1 MFIDSIY
8 IDSFKNLKNFNLKF
22 PSSKVVDVKGDVK
35 LRLSILIGENGTAK
49 TTLFELITQAFI
61 DSLESNYEI
70 NFVINKEQF
79 RKTNNNLH
87 EINVTL
93 PNSIVISTYTPIDK
107 LNLSEKVIKN
117 SLVEIKKADLTSN
130 NFRGIASR
138 IFQKYI
144 SDISYDIHKILE
156 YVGYGKKELYFEM
169 SEHVRRVTIDRAI
182 ERMLRKYNTE
192 LIELID
198 YIQIDSI
205 KHKVEEYS
213 SQLENFRNDFVNKVD
228 RNLSKLQEKRLRA
241 NNNIEYEKNIYDNL
255 LLENIVIELTFI
267 QEKLLVI
274 SRLAKHEFKS
284 GRRRLINISDI
295 DNIYPG
301 GIWQLNKDLV
311 FMSFFDINNLVTDI
325 WIEQNF
331 NNDIFPISSMSSGE
345 LSLLIRF
352 LDLYEYV
359 EDNSIV
365 LIDEPETHLHPK
377 WIREYIERI
386 IDIIGEKRCH
396 VIIATHSPLIVSDVT
411 KECIIAF
418 KKENNNI
425 SQIDLKEK
433 TLGMNYEELL
443 SEVFGLED
451 YKGTMID
458 NYIKKV
464 EQLLRDAK
472 IDEALE
478 IYNQIGDS
486 AKKYNLFKK
495 IKDYMGEKMYKV
507 EWTQALEDLIN
518 PYHDFVLE
526 TLEYVNQDPQF
537 SVQSP
542 TDIENLTNSLKLL
555 SENDS
560 SKEKF
565 SKIALKTDLPKYICN
580 LKYENRDL
588 LNEYKTIV
596 FKYFEFLNKDWRVA
610 SSYSKEI
617 KDAFTYFYEN
627 LIHGKIFNKEFL
639 NSDIDAIHEFRRKL
653 ALKKT
658 CPYCDLHEMEFDSA
672 SVDHFIPKSKHPLL
686 AIYPK
691 NLVVACTACND
702 RIKKENLYL
711 PIVHPYY
718 TSPSDYFYFVYSHE
732 NKKITVNF
740 KSTLTF
746 KEKRKIANF
755 FRLFNLNYR
764 YNTYKNDLYDN
775 LIEEIQK
782 GVNKQFKRIEN
793 LSRDLIEEII
803 LDEIT
808 DKEKEVIDRRG
819 IEFLTKLKADLYSQI
834 KKEELKRLV
843 DYFAVKY
850 GIEKIYRQPQMQS

>member
-1 MFIDSIY
+1 MFIESIY
-8 IDSFKNLKNFNLKF
+8 IDSFKNLKNFSLKF
-22 PSSKVVDVKGDVK
+22 PTSEVVDVKGDVK

-70 NFVINKEQF
+70 SYVINKEQF
-79 RKTNNNLH
+79 RKTNNNLY
-87 EINVTL
+87 EKNVTL

-107 LNLSEKVIKN
+107 LNIPEKVIKN
-117 SLVEIKKADLTSN
+117 SLVAIKKADLTSN

-144 SDISYDIHKILE
+144 SDTSYDIHKILE

-169 SEHVRRVTIDRAI
+169 SEHVLRGIINRAI
-182 ERMLRKYNTE
+182 ENLLRKNTK
-192 LIELID
+192 ELID
-198 YIQIDSI
+198 YIQIYSI

-213 SQLENFRNDFVNKVD
+213 SQLENFRNTFVKKVD
-228 RNLSKLQEKRLRA
+228 RNLSKLQEKRLRSDY
-241 NNNIEYEKNIYDNL
+241 NREYEKNIYDNL
-255 LLENIVIELTFI
+255 LLENIVIELTYI

-301 GIWQLNKDLV
+301 GRWQLNKDLV
-311 FMSFFDINNLVTDI
+311 FMSLFNINNLVTDI

-331 NNDIFPISSMSSGE
+331 NRELFPISTMSSGE

-359 EDNSIV
+359 EDNSII

-418 KKENNNI
+418 KKEDNYI

-464 EQLLRDAK
+464 EQLLQDER

-495 IKDYMGEKMYKV
+495 IKGYMDGK
-507 EWTQALEDLIN
+507 
-518 PYHDFVLE
+518 
-526 TLEYVNQDPQF
+526 YV
-537 SVQSP
+537 
-542 TDIENLTNSLKLL
+542 
-555 SENDS
+555 
-560 SKEKF
+560 
-565 SKIALKTDLPKYICN
+565 
-580 LKYENRDL
+580 
-588 LNEYKTIV
+588 
-596 FKYFEFLNKDWRVA
+596 
-610 SSYSKEI
+610 
-617 KDAFTYFYEN
+617 
-627 LIHGKIFNKEFL
+627 
-639 NSDIDAIHEFRRKL
+639 
-653 ALKKT
+653 
-658 CPYCDLHEMEFDSA
+658 
-672 SVDHFIPKSKHPLL
+672 
-686 AIYPK
+686 
-691 NLVVACTACND
+691 
-702 RIKKENLYL
+702 
-711 PIVHPYY
+711 
-718 TSPSDYFYFVYSHE
+718 
-732 NKKITVNF
+732 
-740 KSTLTF
+740 
-746 KEKRKIANF
+746 
-755 FRLFNLNYR
+755 
-764 YNTYKNDLYDN
+764 
-775 LIEEIQK
+775 
-782 GVNKQFKRIEN
+782 
-793 LSRDLIEEII
+793 
-803 LDEIT
+803 
-808 DKEKEVIDRRG
+808 
-819 IEFLTKLKADLYSQI
+819 
-834 KKEELKRLV
+834 
-843 DYFAVKY
+843 
-850 GIEKIYRQPQMQS
+850 